1 MSAINTIK
9 EAISNCI
16 KRFGVT
22 VVSLFGLFLTICIY
36 NPSNEGRFLPF
47 FLFLF
52 IASTFVSVLIHLWA
66 ENNENKRLENIA
78 WIISYILIFVGAYLF
93 WRVIDNDTIN
103 KGIVLAFFSIFF
115 GVVTAIFM
123 MPALR
128 SKDDI
133 PVWNFTLS
141 FFKHAVVGAVIGTL
155 FFIVSFCILW
165 SIETLFGGDFS
176 ASDRVYFSLAAW
188 CFTLISPM
196 ITLGRLPQGSELYDR
211 PLNNMTFLEK
221 VLKFMAVPLLL
232 VYVAVL
238 YVYIV
243 SIVVHWQ
250 LPDGKVAWMTIV
262 MMTCCVAIEALLYPI
277 RKKENSPINDK
288 IARYLPLLML
298 PVLIL
303 MTIGII
309 RRFCDYGV
317 TQDRL
322 YLLTLNI
329 WYYVVCMVLAYKKA
343 ERLSW
348 IPVSF
353 AIVFMLTSVFPVN
366 YSTVSKKII
375 HKKVEQLLVDK
386 YNQSLPLNSTSYED
400 LMKSLPY
407 EDSNYISDRLS
418 YLRNEYGRNSCKDI
432 LDDEDFE
439 VVELNNFDNNY
450 SYMDGEIMIPEG
462 SKYMEYV
469 YPTTRLDDEG
479 YLWLFI
485 SDVHGGQDSVKFETS
500 SIDFSTRSLDKPISL
515 ETENGNYLVIDSFNY
530 RDMWYSGYYFS
541 K

>member
-22 VVSLFGLFLTICIY
+22 VVSLFGFFLTICIY

-66 ENNENKRLENIA
+66 ENNENKRIENIA
-78 WIISYILIFVGAYLF
+78 WLISYILIFVGAYLF

-115 GVVTAIFM
+115 GVVTAIFT

-155 FFIVSFCILW
+155 FFVVSFCILL
-165 SIETLFGGDFS
+165 SIETLFGVDIS
-176 ASDRVYFSLAAW
+176 ASDRIYPSLAAF
-188 CFTLISPM
+188 CFALIAPM
-196 ITLGRLPQGSELYDR
+196 LTLGRLPQGSKLYDR
-211 PLNNMTFLEK
+211 PLKNMTFLEK

-277 RKKENSPINDK
+277 RKKEDSPINDK
-288 IARYLPLLML
+288 ITRYLPLL
-298 PVLIL
+298 
-303 MTIGII
+303 
-309 RRFCDYGV
+309 
-317 TQDRL
+317 
-322 YLLTLNI
+322 
-329 WYYVVCMVLAYKKA
+329 
-343 ERLSW
+343 
-348 IPVSF
+348 
-353 AIVFMLTSVFPVN
+353 
-366 YSTVSKKII
+366 
-375 HKKVEQLLVDK
+375 
-386 YNQSLPLNSTSYED
+386 
-400 LMKSLPY
+400 
-407 EDSNYISDRLS
+407 
-418 YLRNEYGRNSCKDI
+418 
-432 LDDEDFE
+432 
-439 VVELNNFDNNY
+439 
-450 SYMDGEIMIPEG
+450 
-462 SKYMEYV
+462 
-469 YPTTRLDDEG
+469 
-479 YLWLFI
+479 
-485 SDVHGGQDSVKFETS
+485 
-500 SIDFSTRSLDKPISL
+500 
-515 ETENGNYLVIDSFNY
+515 
-530 RDMWYSGYYFS
+530 
-541 K
+541 